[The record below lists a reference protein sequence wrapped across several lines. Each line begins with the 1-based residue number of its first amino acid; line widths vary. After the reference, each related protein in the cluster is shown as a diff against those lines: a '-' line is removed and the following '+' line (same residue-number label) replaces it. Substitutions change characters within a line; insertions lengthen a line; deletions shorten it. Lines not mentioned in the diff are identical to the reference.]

1 VSKGREGEGKA
12 ESRKAM
18 AIESMKG
25 VRAEESGAVT
35 PGDIRIGVF
44 ICRCGTNIAGFL
56 DTNLVSD
63 YARTLP
69 NVVFSRENLFSC
81 SEAGVTDIKNAIK
94 EYNLNRVVVAA
105 CTPRTHE
112 PVFRAACEEAGLNK
126 YLFEFVNIREQCS
139 WVHKADREIATE
151 KAKDLVRMGV
161 ARATRLEPKEEITA
175 DVKQVALVIGGGISG
190 LTCAVALAKRGFP
203 VKLVERE
210 KELGGLLTYV
220 NRLYPSNI
228 SASAFVEEKIRQA
241 QRDPRIEILTSRT
254 VTDIKGYIGKYEI
267 TASLNGDEPEKREL
281 GSDEPG
287 NGQRKNRQVESGAS
301 GEGQLR
307 KNELES
313 GVSSGIE
320 PKKSEPGNGT
330 AGVSKR
336 RKFLCGVI
344 VVASGAEEMVPDGYF
359 GYDGKKVIKQIQLEG
374 MLKQGKLEGK
384 RFVIILCAG
393 ARIRERIYCSR
404 ICCMNS
410 IKNAMLIKEAMPDAS
425 VHILYRD
432 LQCYGVKNEEMY
444 LKARQM
450 GVRFVNYSLENPPV
464 VETGKVS
471 VLNPL
476 TGREMTLVADL
487 VILAP
492 PLTPRKG
499 VENLSRM
506 LKVPLDENKF
516 FLEAHVKLRPVDF
529 ATDGIYV
536 CGTAHWPASTSES
549 IYQALGAAA
558 RASIPLSRGY
568 VKVEPI
574 VSELVDEEACRGCG
588 MCAAACPYG
597 AIEIVETEKGPK
609 ARMIN
614 VACKGCGVCAATC
627 YRRAIGMGHYTDEQL
642 DAQVKAYLRE
652 KATAGSKA

>member
-1 VSKGREGEGKA
+1 VRVN
-12 ESRKAM
+12 
-18 AIESMKG
+18 ESMKDL
-25 VRAEESGAVT
+25 RAEETGAVT
-35 PGDIRIGVF
+35 AETIRIGVF
-44 ICRCGTNIAGFL
+44 ICKCGTNIAGFL
-56 DTNLVSD
+56 DTNVVSD

-94 EYNLNRVVVAA
+94 EHNLNRVVVAA

-139 WVHKADREIATE
+139 WVHKANREIATE

-175 DVKQVALVIGGGISG
+175 DVKQAALVIGGGISG
-190 LTCAVALAKRGFP
+190 LTCALSLAKRGFL

-220 NRLYPSNI
+220 NMLYPSNV
-228 SASAFVEEKIRQA
+228 SASTFVKERIKEVQGA
-241 QRDPRIEILTSRT
+241 PRIEILTSST

-267 TASLNGDEPEKREL
+267 TVSPNGHGPEKNEF
-281 GSDEPG
+281 G
-287 NGQRKNRQVESGAS
+287 NDALSRTQA
-301 GEGQLR
+301 
-307 KNELES
+307 
-313 GVSSGIE
+313 
-320 PKKSEPGNGT
+320 
-330 AGVSKR
+330 
-336 RKFLCGVI
+336 RKFVCGVI
-344 VVASGAEEMVPDGYF
+344 VVATGAEELVPDGYF
-359 GYDGKKVIKQIQLEG
+359 GYDGEKVIKQIQLEG
-374 MLKQGKLEGK
+374 ILKQEGLEGK
-384 RFVIILCAG
+384 RFVMILCAG
-393 ARIRERIYCSR
+393 ARVKERVYCSR

-410 IKNAMLIKEAMPDAS
+410 IKNAMLIKEVIPDAS

-444 LKARQM
+444 LKAKQM
-450 GVRFVNYSLENPPV
+450 GVRFVNYSVENPPV
-464 VETGKVS
+464 VEPGRVS
-471 VLNPL
+471 VFNPL
-476 TGREMTLVADL
+476 TGRETTLAADL

-492 PLTPRKG
+492 PLTPRRG
-499 VENLSRM
+499 AENLSKM

-549 IYQALGAAA
+549 VCQALGAAA

-574 VSELVDEEACRGCG
+574 VSELVDEEGCRGCG

-627 YRRAIGMGHYTDEQL
+627 YRRAIAMSHYTDEQL
-642 DAQVKAYLRE
+642 DAQVKAYLKG

>member
-1 VSKGREGEGKA
+1 MSKGREGEGKA
-12 ESRKAM
+12 ESGKAM
-18 AIESMKG
+18 ANESMKG
-25 VRAEESGAVT
+25 VRAEETSAVT

-56 DTNLVSD
+56 DTNVVSD

-69 NVVFSRENLFSC
+69 NVVFTRENLFSC

-94 EYNLNRVVVAA
+94 EHNLNRVVVAA

-175 DVKQVALVIGGGISG
+175 DVKQVVLVIGGGVSG
-190 LTCAVALAKRGFP
+190 LTCAVSLAKRGFP

-228 SASAFVEEKIRQA
+228 SASTLIEEKIRQA

-267 TASLNGDEPEKREL
+267 TVSSNGEE
-281 GSDEPG
+281 
-287 NGQRKNRQVESGAS
+287 RKNSELESGAS
-301 GEGQLR
+301 GNGQRR
-307 KNELES
+307 KSELES
-313 GVSSGIE
+313 GASSGAA
-320 PKKSEPGNGT
+320 PTRNGLGNDAPGT
-330 AGVSKR
+330 AEP

-344 VVASGAEEMVPDGYF
+344 VVATGAEELIPDGYF

-393 ARIRERIYCSR
+393 ARVRERIYCSR

>member
-12 ESRKAM
+12 ESGKAM
-18 AIESMKG
+18 ANESMKG
-25 VRAEESGAVT
+25 VRAEETSAVT

-56 DTNLVSD
+56 DTNVVSD

-69 NVVFSRENLFSC
+69 NVVFTRENLFSC

-94 EYNLNRVVVAA
+94 EHNLNRVVVAA

-175 DVKQVALVIGGGISG
+175 DVKQVVLVIGGGVSG
-190 LTCAVALAKRGFP
+190 LTCAVSLAKRGFP

-228 SASAFVEEKIRQA
+228 SASTLIEEKIRQA

-267 TASLNGDEPEKREL
+267 TVSSNGEE
-281 GSDEPG
+281 
-287 NGQRKNRQVESGAS
+287 RKNSELESGAS
-301 GEGQLR
+301 GNGQRR
-307 KNELES
+307 KSELES
-313 GVSSGIE
+313 GASSGAA
-320 PKKSEPGNGT
+320 PTRNGLGNDAPGT
-330 AGVSKR
+330 AEP

-344 VVASGAEEMVPDGYF
+344 VVATGAEELIPDGYF

-393 ARIRERIYCSR
+393 ARVRERIYCSR

-444 LKARQM
+444 LKAKQM

-464 VETGKVS
+464 VETDKVS

-476 TGREMTLVADL
+476 TGREMTLVTDL

-499 VENLSRM
+499 VEGLSRM

-516 FLEAHVKLRPVDF
+516 FLEAHVKLRPLDF

-536 CGTAHWPASTSES
+536 CGTAHWPASAGES

-627 YRRAIGMGHYTDEQL
+627 YRRAIGMSHYTDEQL
-642 DAQVKAYLRE
+642 DAQVKAYLKRE
-652 KATAGSKA
+652 KSAGATA

>member
-1 VSKGREGEGKA
+1 
-12 ESRKAM
+12 M
-18 AIESMKG
+18 ND
-25 VRAEESGAVT
+25 VRAQQNNAVT
-35 PGDIRIGVF
+35 TDDIRIGVF
-44 ICRCGTNIAGFL
+44 ICKCGTNIAGFL
-56 DTNLVSD
+56 DTSTVSD

-81 SEAGVTDIKNAIK
+81 SEAGVTDIRNAIK
-94 EYNLNRVVVAA
+94 EQRLNRVVVAA

-139 WVHKADREIATE
+139 WVHKANREIATE

-175 DVKQVALVIGGGISG
+175 DVERSALVIGGGISG
-190 LTCAVALAKRGFP
+190 LTCAIALAKRGFL

-210 KELGGLLTYV
+210 KELGGLLKYV
-220 NRLYPSNI
+220 NRLYPSNV
-228 SASAFVEEKIRQA
+228 SANSFVAERIGLARN
-241 QRDPRIEILTSRT
+241 DPRIEILTST
-254 VTDIKGYIGKYEI
+254 SVTNIKGYIGKYQVSI
-267 TASLNGDEPEKREL
+267 SSNGDDPGVSELARNEAGARLSREY
-281 GSDEPG
+281 GFVKDEPG
-287 NGQRKNRQVESGAS
+287 TVGLKTFV
-301 GEGQLR
+301 
-307 KNELES
+307 
-313 GVSSGIE
+313 
-320 PKKSEPGNGT
+320 
-330 AGVSKR
+330 
-336 RKFLCGVI
+336 CGVI
-344 VVASGAEEMVPDGYF
+344 VVATGAEELVPEGYF

-384 RFVIILCAG
+384 RFVMILCAG
-393 ARIRERIYCSR
+393 ARIQERIYCSR

-410 IKNAMLIKEAMPDAS
+410 IKNAMLIKENIPDAS

-444 LKARQM
+444 LMAKHM

-464 VETGKVS
+464 VEAGKVS

-476 TGREMTLVADL
+476 TGREMILEADL

-492 PLTPRKG
+492 PLVPRRG
-499 VENLSRM
+499 TEDVSRM

-529 ATDGIYV
+529 ATDGIFV
-536 CGTAHWPASTSES
+536 CGTAHWPASTGES
-549 IYQALGAAA
+549 ICQALGAAA
-558 RASIPLSRGY
+558 HASIPLSRGY

-588 MCAAACPYG
+588 MCASACPYG

-609 ARMIN
+609 ARMIS

-627 YRRAIGMGHYTDEQL
+627 YKSAIGMSHYTDEQL
-642 DAQVKAYLRE
+642 DAQVKAYLRGNESAGISLSDDKHDRE
-652 KATAGSKA
+652 KHERV

>member
-1 VSKGREGEGKA
+1 MSDAKAGRNRGGDA
-12 ESRKAM
+12 S
-18 AIESMKG
+18 
-25 VRAEESGAVT
+25 
-35 PGDIRIGVF
+35 DIRIGVF
-44 ICRCGTNIAGFL
+44 VCKCGTNIAGFL
-56 DTNLVSD
+56 DTNFVSD

-69 NVVFSRENLFSC
+69 SVVFSRENLFSC

-94 EYNLNRVVVAA
+94 EHRLNRVVVAA

-139 WVHKADREIATE
+139 WVHKGNREIATE

-175 DVKQVALVIGGGISG
+175 DVERVALVIGGGISG
-190 LTCAVALAKRGFP
+190 LTCAHALAKRGFV

-210 KELGGLLTYV
+210 KELGGLLRYV
-220 NRLYPSNI
+220 NRLYPSNV
-228 SASAFVEEKIRQA
+228 SASILLAEKTREVKSNS
-241 QRDPRIEILTSRT
+241 RIEILTSSTITNVR
-254 VTDIKGYIGKYEI
+254 GYIGKYQV
-267 TASLNGDEPEKREL
+267 SVSSDGDGHGKN
-281 GSDEPG
+281 EPG
-287 NGQRKNRQVESGAS
+287 KQRLETNTTENDGT
-301 GEGQLR
+301 G
-307 KNELES
+307 KNEQAEVDADRAES
-313 GVSSGIE
+313 RTFV
-320 PKKSEPGNGT
+320 
-330 AGVSKR
+330 
-336 RKFLCGVI
+336 CGVI
-344 VVASGAEEMVPDGYF
+344 VVATGAEELIPDGYF
-359 GYDGKKVIKQIQLEG
+359 GYDGKKVIQQIQLEG
-374 MLKQGKLEGK
+374 MLKQGKVEGK
-384 RFVIILCAG
+384 RFVIVLCAG
-393 ARIRERIYCSR
+393 ARVRERVYCSK

-410 IKNAMLIKEAMPDAS
+410 IKNAMLIKETIPDAS

-432 LQCYGVKNEEMY
+432 LQCYGVKNEETY
-444 LKARQM
+444 LKAKHM

-464 VETGKVS
+464 VEAGKVN

-476 TGREMTLVADL
+476 TGREMTLEADL

-499 VENLSRM
+499 VESISRM

-536 CGTAHWPASTSES
+536 CGTAHWPASTGES
-549 IYQALGAAA
+549 ICQALGAAA

-574 VSELVDEEACRGCG
+574 VSELIDEEACRGCG

-597 AIEIVETEKGPK
+597 AIEIIETGKGPK

-627 YRRAIGMGHYTDEQL
+627 YKSAIGMSHYTDEQL
-642 DAQVKAYLRE
+642 DAQVRAYLKGSQPARRDGDKE
-652 KATAGSKA
+652 KDERV